1 MMGCD
6 SVFRKILH
14 ANDGSEHAFRALA
27 VALAI
32 AKQNNSDLHMVSV
45 EEIDYMPEFIEEV
58 REETGT
64 AARRFHKVLQRA
76 RATAEDSHVNLRT
89 HVIAG
94 HPVRDIVEL
103 AKELEVELL
112 VIGATGHSALY
123 ERLIGSRADR
133 IVQLA
138 HCPVLVVK

>member
-1 MMGCD
+1 M
-6 SVFRKILH
+6 FAKILH
-14 ANDGSEHAFRALA
+14 ANDGSEHAFHALSLALA
-27 VALAI
+27 L
-32 AKQNNSDLHMVSV
+32 AKQNNSELHMISV
-45 EEIDYMPEFIEEV
+45 EEIDYMPEFIEEI

-76 RATAEDSHVNLRT
+76 RGMADESRVKLDT
-89 HVIAG
+89 HVVAG

-103 AKELEVELL
+103 AKELKVDLL

-123 ERLIGSRADR
+123 DRLIGSRADR